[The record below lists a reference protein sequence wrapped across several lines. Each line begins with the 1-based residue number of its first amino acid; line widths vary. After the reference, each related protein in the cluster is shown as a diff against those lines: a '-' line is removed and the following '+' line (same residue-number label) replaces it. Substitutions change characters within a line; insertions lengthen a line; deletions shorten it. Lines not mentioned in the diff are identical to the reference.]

1 LLGSAQHDAT
11 SWECDIGK
19 VKVRSHDPTTES
31 AGTLDRVT
39 VVR

>member
-1 LLGSAQHDAT
+1 LLGTAQHDAT

-19 VKVRSHDPTTES
+19 VKVRSHDAPMES
-31 AGTLDRVT
+31 SRTLDPVT